1 MTASPTQFSVHSWK
15 YLATPSSSST
25 TSASAWD
32 TCYKPGPAVHLC
44 PSPNLALTNSEQS
57 PSPPVSVKYLNAS
70 SSYVSCSGY
79 RTNLRPNCMASCPIE
94 ERTIASW
101 SYEHTLVSPASV
113 VAFIDLKSAFDIANK
128 DIIHDQLVDFGIKGN
143 ILRCICG
150 YLRNRTSRV
159 LFEGALSTIGNP

>member
-1 MTASPTQFSVHSWK
+1 MEVPGNSLLQLYNLCFRLG
-15 YLATPSSSST
+15 YLPQAWTRST
-25 TSASAWD
+25 FVPIS
-32 TCYKPGPAVHLC
+32 KPGTDKFRAVSLTSC
-44 PSPNLALTNSEQS
+44 VCKVLERILLLRLMFRLQDKPSPKLYGFLPHRGTHHC
-57 PSPPVSVKYLNAS
+57 L
-70 SSYVSCSGY
+70 
-79 RTNLRPNCMASCPIE
+79 
-94 ERTIASW
+94 ASW
-101 SYEHTLVSPASV
+101 SYTLVSPASV